1 MYHFHKII
9 EIGQQE
15 GARNFVQLFFNSGP
29 LCNVKKCTNEFLDP
43 KIPYLDTKVIEIGQ
57 QEGAINFVQF
67 FSILAHCA
75 MSKSAP
81 MNSLTPKS
89 PI

>member
-43 KIPYLDTKVIEIGQ
+43 KIPYLDTKIIEIGQ

-67 FSILAHCA
+67 FQFWPAVRCLEYTAVRVQSVV
-75 MSKSAP
+75 
-81 MNSLTPKS
+81 
-89 PI
+89 